1 MKLLYPKFDQVL
13 VWAGADFGTDI
24 GKCHL
29 ICPVVSTEESVFEN
43 YYIAKGSF
51 PGKDQAG
58 LMKDPARLSQANK
71 TYGNISGCD
80 HSHRP

>member
-1 MKLLYPKFDQVL
+1 MESFEPWYVFLVTYKYISSWVRLLYSTFDQVL

-51 PGKDQAG
+51 PGKDQA
-58 LMKDPARLSQANK
+58 SQM
-71 TYGNISGCD
+71 
-80 HSHRP
+80 

>member
-1 MKLLYPKFDQVL
+1 MCTRVKLPFSTIDQVL

-51 PGKDQAG
+51 PGKDQAS
-58 LMKDPARLSQANK
+58 LMKDPARLSQAKK
-71 TYGNISGCD
+71 T
-80 HSHRP
+80 HRK